1 MGNIRRNKIEP
12 RHLWHYDIHKKFKE
26 NLLYIL
32 LGFLP
37 VYKRDE
43 IFPQIRDFLKENQI
57 SSYCIYEIYGI
68 YDILVRI
75 WLPQKISPLNF
86 LGELENELKYLYC
99 TKAIPFVVKENP
111 IHWKWWS
118 SEKDQID
125 SPSSQDISNL
135 SEDIIKNLDKG
146 NLSKETMKSLKE
158 QNILRILDKKSFEG
172 IKFFIVIPPPMI
184 GEWPTSATTQRI
196 IDKLK
201 ILLTKIM
208 EITEPSIYV
217 GSGFAWLLVKG
228 KISFSEYLKLN
239 DFIQEIS
246 KTGVEEFNIR
256 AYTYFVTNVTSPY
269 YIEKEGISSLSLGI
283 SEKFEI
289 TDYLNKEENGEF
301 EVKGSLCFD
310 IDRWCRD
317 ENYKGELSNEI
328 AINGVLK
335 SIVGFLNAKGGII
348 LVGVLEK
355 ERYRDVLEK
364 SNNPL
369 SKLPQVKNR
378 IVSGI
383 NREYGSK
390 AWDVFSRKLTDLI
403 REHIGRE
410 VSAMVTVQRYTYKDI
425 DLCLIQVPKGKIW
438 YYLDE
443 TQFYVRR
450 SNSTILLEGYDMD
463 LYKESFY
470 RGVLKNGERQQ
481 NQSIP

>member
-1 MGNIRRNKIEP
+1 MGKIEP
-12 RHLWHYDIHKKFKE
+12 MHLWHYDIHKKFNE

-43 IFPQIRDFLKENQI
+43 IFPKIRDFLEGNQI

-68 YDILVRI
+68 YDVLLRI

-86 LGELENELKYLYC
+86 PRELENELKYLYC

-118 SEKDQID
+118 FEKKQSDY
-125 SPSSQDISNL
+125 SPSPEDIDNL
-135 SEDIIKNLDKG
+135 SEDIIEELDKG
-146 NLSKETMKSLKE
+146 KLPKVTMKGLEK
-158 QNILRILDKKSFEG
+158 QNILRILDKKSSDEG
-172 IKFFIVIPPPMI
+172 IKFFVVIPPPMV
-184 GEWPTSATTQRI
+184 GEWPTFATTQRI

-201 ILLTKIM
+201 ILLKNIR

-246 KTGVEEFNIR
+246 QTGVEEFYIR

-269 YIEKEGISSLSLGI
+269 YIEKEGISSLSLVVRK
-283 SEKFEI
+283 KFEI

-301 EVKGSLCFD
+301 EAKGSLCFD

-317 ENYKGELSNEI
+317 KNYKGELSNEI

-335 SIVGFLNAKGGII
+335 SIVGFLNANGGMI

-355 ERYRDVLEK
+355 ERYGDVLKK

-390 AWDVFSRKLTDLI
+390 DWDAFSRKLTDLI

-410 VSAMVTVQRYTYKDI
+410 SSAIVTVRRYTYEDI

-438 YYLDE
+438 YYLDG

-450 SNSTILLEGYDMD
+450 TNSTILLEGYEMD
-463 LYKESFY
+463 RYKMSHY
-470 RGVLKNGERQQ
+470 RGL
-481 NQSIP
+481 